1 MGLFNLGFITTYMSD
16 PMIGGFT
23 TGAAVHVGTSQVKY
37 LFGLK
42 IPRSDGVFQI
52 VRVSLSD
59 FNHKINCKCFFISAN
74 YIDNAF
80 NTFYVGHERCWSCT
94 IEL

>member
-1 MGLFNLGFITTYMSD
+1 MYDLFQLAMGLFNLGFITTYMSD

-52 VRVSLSD
+52 VRVCCLCSS
-59 FNHKINCKCFFISAN
+59 
-74 YIDNAF
+74 
-80 NTFYVGHERCWSCT
+80 
-94 IEL
+94 

>member
-42 IPRSDGVFQI
+42 IPRSDGVCQI
-52 VRVSLSD
+52 IRVRVIQYIYIYILPLFTDAYNVSSQNIFRRSSLNSQD
-59 FNHKINCKCFFISAN
+59 
-74 YIDNAF
+74 
-80 NTFYVGHERCWSCT
+80 E
-94 IEL
+94 

>member
-1 MGLFNLGFITTYMSD
+1 MGLFRMGFVTTYMSD

-37 LFGLK
+37 ALGLH

-52 VRVSLSD
+52 PKVNLDASSVSIKVIPLLHVFTVCNS
-59 FNHKINCKCFFISAN
+59 F
-74 YIDNAF
+74 
-80 NTFYVGHERCWSCT
+80 
-94 IEL
+94 

>member
-1 MGLFNLGFITTYMSD
+1 MVLQLAMGLFNLGFITTYMSD

-52 VRVSLSD
+52 VRVSSSD
-59 FNHKINCKCFFISAN
+59 FNHKIGFEPHWRHCVVSLSKI
-74 YIDNAF
+74 
-80 NTFYVGHERCWSCT
+80 H
-94 IEL
+94 

>member
-1 MGLFNLGFITTYMSD
+1 MFQLAMGLFNLGFITTYMSD

-42 IPRSDGVFQI
+42 IPRSDGVCQI
-52 VRVSLSD
+52 IRVR
-59 FNHKINCKCFFISAN
+59 IIQYIFFM
-74 YIDNAF
+74 F
-80 NTFYVGHERCWSCT
+80 FPVTFRSIFYQIHM
-94 IEL
+94 IEST